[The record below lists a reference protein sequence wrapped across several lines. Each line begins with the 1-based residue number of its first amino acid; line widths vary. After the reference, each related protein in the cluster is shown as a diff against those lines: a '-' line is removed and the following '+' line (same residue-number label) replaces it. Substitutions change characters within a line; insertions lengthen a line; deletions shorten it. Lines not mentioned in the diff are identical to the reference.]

1 MLVELIEEYKQR
13 IGDYEAFVRCLTPLL
28 ETCLREASIR
38 PHSINGRAKE
48 QKSLEAK
55 LKRTNKNY
63 TSLDQI
69 TDICGVRIITYFS
82 EEVDKVARILEDE
95 FIIDSTNSIDKRI
108 FTEPDRFGYTSLHY
122 VVSLSPARCAL
133 AEYRRFDGFK
143 AEIQIRTVIQ
153 HAWAEIEHDL
163 GYRRELA
170 IPKVVKRKFFQLAA
184 MLEMADEGFSSIK
197 QTLTQYENEVG
208 EAISTTPETVEID
221 ATSIREYLNTSLVL
235 KSCEEKICK
244 QLNMSLMDF
253 PDDYPEIDAVQLRM
267 VGLRTVNE
275 LDDFLKNNSDI
286 VAALVAHRLVGYSE
300 VESLLRGISLLYVCY
315 VILARKGMI
324 DEFIK
329 FYEENGFGTGSETY
343 EESAKKII
351 DFVSKFD
358 SSATA

>member
-1 MLVELIEEYKQR
+1 
-13 IGDYEAFVRCLTPLL
+13 
-28 ETCLREASIR
+28 
-38 PHSINGRAKE
+38 
-48 QKSLEAK
+48 
-55 LKRTNKNY
+55 
-63 TSLDQI
+63 
-69 TDICGVRIITYFS
+69 
-82 EEVDKVARILEDE
+82 
-95 FIIDSTNSIDKRI
+95 
-108 FTEPDRFGYTSLHY
+108 
-122 VVSLSPARCAL
+122 
-133 AEYRRFDGFK
+133 
-143 AEIQIRTVIQ
+143 
-153 HAWAEIEHDL
+153 
-163 GYRRELA
+163 LA